1 MQQIVFLDDIGY
13 GPWSLWSE
21 CDAAC
26 GLGKKVRQ
34 RVCLNESNCAKEGQ
48 QQTKTCA
55 ANLCP
60 VDGGLKHSFS
70 IKKLKKQFQ
79 EIASFSS

>member
-1 MQQIVFLDDIGY
+1 MQQTVFLDDIGY
-13 GPWSLWSE
+13 GPWSLWGE

-34 RVCLNESNCAKEGQ
+34 RVCLNENNCAKEGQ

-60 VDGGLKHSFS
+60 IDGGLKHSFS
-70 IKKLKKQFQ
+70 IKKLKKQFP
-79 EIASFSS
+79 EISL